1 MTFDIMNLTFKKI
14 KSIHKIT
21 TNLIVKKVKCV
32 VNTGLTILF
41 SIPQKDGSL
50 GLVLVQFLKTKHVE

>member
-1 MTFDIMNLTFKKI
+1 
-14 KSIHKIT
+14 
-21 TNLIVKKVKCV
+21 V